1 MRIVEK
7 CYLLYVKLSDEDIKV
22 NKFAIYRSDTGLY
35 YYKYADTMEAL
46 AGTGFEDIITEEQ
59 LPVVFDG
66 RGGYYRF
73 KEDDYKFVKLVETE
87 EEVPLTLEEMFYK
100 NHPGFKLGWMSP
112 EGDTYSC
119 SYTNHTKCA
128 KILAAKFFP
137 KSKYPESALDRGGWL
152 KIIDSWDGT
161 ERQHGQ
167 FVFTDRGEI
176 TKKQADRLFDLG
188 LYENDEVKKLIAASE
203 NNW

>member
-7 CYLLYVKLSDEDIKV
+7 CFLLYVKLSDEDIKV

-87 EEVPLTLEEMFYK
+87 EEVPLT
-100 NHPGFKLGWMSP
+100 
-112 EGDTYSC
+112 
-119 SYTNHTKCA
+119 
-128 KILAAKFFP
+128 
-137 KSKYPESALDRGGWL
+137 
-152 KIIDSWDGT
+152 
-161 ERQHGQ
+161 
-167 FVFTDRGEI
+167 
-176 TKKQADRLFDLG
+176 
-188 LYENDEVKKLIAASE
+188 
-203 NNW
+203 